1 MNITVYLGASEG
13 RDPALKTAVRE
24 LGAWI
29 GESGNAL
36 VYGGSKSGLM
46 GELAQSVI
54 AAGGEATGVEPRE
67 FIERE
72 FIEREFQYDELTRLI
87 VTETMAERKATM
99 IELGDAFVAFPGGT
113 GTLEEIAEVM
123 SEVALG
129 HLDAPCILYNLGGF
143 YDALASQLALM
154 IEMGLSTHERQR
166 GIHFATSL
174 AEIRALL

>member
-54 AAGGEATGVEPRE
+54 AAGGEATGVES
-67 FIERE
+67 RE

-87 VTETMAERKATM
+87 VTDTMAERKATM

-143 YDALASQLALM
+143 YDSLASQLALM